1 MKFNLKNLDF
11 NKKVTI
17 VVLSVVF
24 VFSVFFLHMLLKK
37 NVVKHTEDNTE
48 EVRKKPTFKEQN
60 EDKAGFKELMEA
72 NGGEKEF
79 YLIPFKNLIDTK
91 NGKFLAVFARSDTDM
106 MDDFYF
112 KMIDG
117 DKETEL
123 KKGIAEELYFTL
135 EGKLPAGDFI
145 IEATSTKDSNDVR
158 KFKFERSKAVE
169 MDLTN
174 ATHENF
180 EKFQK
185 ARNDLKAAEARVTA
199 ASEWV
204 SEYESDLKFL
214 DEKIASYKKKS
225 GEDYEDLVKR
235 LEWDRNR
242 TSKKIEKYKKQ
253 KADAEH
259 EVSTIK
265 VGIQNY
271 ESDFTKIFENL
282 YTFHSHGHSHGDG
295 DGHDGHD
302 HDEHDHDEHDGHN
315 H

>member
-17 VVLSVVF
+17 VVLSIVF

-60 EDKAGFKELMEA
+60 EDKARFKELMEA

-79 YLIPFKNLIDTK
+79 YLIPFKNLIDIK

-106 MDDFYF
+106 IDDFHF

-145 IEATSTKDSNDVR
+145 IEATSTKDSKDVR

-242 TSKKIEKYKKQ
+242 TAKKIEKYKKQ

-295 DGHDGHD
+295 DGHD
-302 HDEHDHDEHDGHN
+302 HDEHEHEGHN